1 MLHESIRLF
10 RLYCELTPEMIS
22 SVTGI
27 PLARYKKI
35 ELGKVEPNENERA
48 KLAKIFNIDE
58 KEIEGGLIESAKY
71 VIRQNFDDNMFVSE
85 EIKERVKITI
95 TELTQKEKELILLIR
110 NSDDNEANIEEL
122 IQIILKK

>member
-35 ELGKVEPNENERA
+35 ELGKVEPDENERA

-71 VIRQNFDDNMFVSE
+71 VIRQNFDDTMFISE

>member
-22 SVTGI
+22 SITGI

-35 ELGKVEPNENERA
+35 ELGKVDPDENEMA
-48 KLAKIFNIDE
+48 KLAKIFNIDV
-58 KEIEGGLIESAKY
+58 KELEGGLIESAKY
-71 VIRQNFDDNMFVSE
+71 VMRQNFDDNMFVSE

-95 TELTQKEKELILLIR
+95 TDLTQKEKELILLIR

>member
-10 RLYCELTPEMIS
+10 RLYCELTPEMIA

-35 ELGKVEPNENERA
+35 ELGKVDPDENERA

-58 KEIEGGLIESAKY
+58 KELESGLIESAKY

-85 EIKERVKITI
+85 EIRERVRITI
-95 TELTQKEKELILLIR
+95 TDLTQKEKELILLIR
-110 NSDDNEANIEEL
+110 NSDNNEANIEEL
-122 IQIILKK
+122 IQIILQK

>member
-1 MLHESIRLF
+1 MIHESIRLF

-35 ELGKVEPNENERA
+35 ELGTVEPDENERA

-58 KEIEGGLIESAKY
+58 KELESGLIESAKY
-71 VIRQNFDDNMFVSE
+71 VMRQNFDDNMFISE
-85 EIKERVKITI
+85 EIKERAKITI
-95 TELTQKEKELILLIR
+95 TDLTQKEKELILLIR
-110 NSDDNEANIEEL
+110 NSDNNEANIEEL

>member
-1 MLHESIRLF
+1 MIHESIRLF

-35 ELGKVEPNENERA
+35 ELGTVEPDENERA

-58 KEIEGGLIESAKY
+58 KELESGLIESAKY
-71 VIRQNFDDNMFVSE
+71 VIRQNFDDNMFITD
-85 EIKERVKITI
+85 EIKECVKIAI
-95 TELTQKEKELILLIR
+95 TDLTQKEKELILLIR
-110 NSDDNEANIEEL
+110 NSDNNEANIEEL

>member
-35 ELGKVEPNENERA
+35 ELGKVEPDEKERA

-58 KEIEGGLIESAKY
+58 KELDGGLIESSRY
-71 VIRQNFDDNMFVSE
+71 VIRQNFDDNIFVSE

-95 TELTQKEKELILLIR
+95 TDLTQKEKELILLIR
-110 NSDDNEANIEEL
+110 NSDNNEANIEEL

>member
-1 MLHESIRLF
+1 
-10 RLYCELTPEMIS
+10 MIS

-35 ELGKVEPNENERA
+35 ELGTVEPDENERA

-58 KEIEGGLIESAKY
+58 KELESGLIESAKY
-71 VIRQNFDDNMFVSE
+71 VIRQNFDDNMFITD
-85 EIKERVKITI
+85 EIKECVKIAI
-95 TELTQKEKELILLIR
+95 TDLTQKEKELILLIR
-110 NSDDNEANIEEL
+110 NSDNNEANIEEL

>member
-10 RLYCELTPEMIS
+10 RLYCELTPEMIA

-35 ELGKVEPNENERA
+35 ELGKVDPDENERA

-58 KEIEGGLIESAKY
+58 KELESGLIESTKY

-85 EIKERVKITI
+85 EIRERVRITI
-95 TELTQKEKELILLIR
+95 TDLTQKEKELILLIR
-110 NSDDNEANIEEL
+110 NSDNNEANIEEL
-122 IQIILKK
+122 IQIILQK

>member
-22 SVTGI
+22 SITGI

-35 ELGKVEPNENERA
+35 ELGKVEPDENEMA
-48 KLAKIFNIDE
+48 KLAKIFNIDI
-58 KEIEGGLIESAKY
+58 KELEGGLIESAKY
-71 VIRQNFDDNMFVSE
+71 VMRQNFDDNMFISE

-95 TELTQKEKELILLIR
+95 TDLTQKEKELILLIR
-110 NSDDNEANIEEL
+110 NSDNNEANIEEL
-122 IQIILKK
+122 IQIILQK